1 VRSVILKPACDL
13 ALLPPPLPLPP
24 PPPLHASHTATL
36 VCRLVD
42 SWDVKKEGEDWR
54 GWPVLYHDQEGRG
67 ARTPW
72 LGPLLLKG
80 FFAFLC
86 DVSNVAGPPRG
97 LFFFSAESTT
107 LVARRR

>member
-1 VRSVILKPACDL
+1 VRSVVFKPACDL
-13 ALLPPPLPLPP
+13 ALLPPPLPLPPPP

-54 GWPVLYHDQEGRG
+54 GWPVLYHYQEGRG
-67 ARTPW
+67 ARAPW

-80 FFAFLC
+80 CFAFLC
-86 DVSNVAGPPRG
+86 LWAVSEAV
-97 LFFFSAESTT
+97 FFSAESTT